1 VRLDLPPTSPNSPAE
16 PDGSQTVLVV
26 DDLPI
31 VRGAVR
37 AMLEAGGYCVLEAAD
52 GAEALRV
59 AEQHAGRIDLLM
71 SDVVMPGMR
80 GPELAERLV
89 ARFPGLRVVLT
100 SGYAEDAPALTGATF
115 LQKPFTAAEL
125 AEKLRE
131 ALDERLV
138 A

>member
-1 VRLDLPPTSPNSPAE
+1 
-16 PDGSQTVLVV
+16 
-26 DDLPI
+26 
-31 VRGAVR
+31 
-37 AMLEAGGYCVLEAAD
+37 MLEAGGYCVLEAAN

-89 ARFPGLRVVLT
+89 ARVPGLRVVLT
-100 SGYAEDAPALTGATF
+100 SGYAEDAALTGATF

-125 AEKLRE
+125 AQKLRE
-131 ALDERLV
+131 ASL
-138 A
+138 

>member
-1 VRLDLPPTSPNSPAE
+1 VRLDLLPTSPNPSAE

-37 AMLEAGGYCVLEAAD
+37 AMLEAGGYGVLEAAD

-100 SGYAEDAPALTGATF
+100 SGYAEDAAALTGATF

-125 AEKLRE
+125 AQKLRE

>member
-1 VRLDLPPTSPNSPAE
+1 VHLDLPTTSPAPSAE
-16 PDGSQTVLVV
+16 PDVSQTVLVV

-37 AMLEAGGYCVLEAAD
+37 AMLEAGGYRVLEAAD

-59 AEQHAGRIDLLM
+59 AEQHAGRVDLLM

-89 ARFPGLRVVLT
+89 ARFPELRVVLT
-100 SGYAEDAPALTGATF
+100 SGYAEDAAALTGATF

-131 ALDERLV
+131 ASP
-138 A
+138 